1 MSYMNGSV
9 IFSDGIQELSAQ
21 EIDMV
26 GGSGRREA
34 GQAAVL
40 AGGALTL
47 IGGSA
52 RLFALV
58 PTPFSPALAAFGGA
72 ARLAGA
78 GFGFAGALLM
88 NSSSSGG
95 SAFYVK
101 K

>member
-1 MSYMNGSV
+1 MSYMDSGV
-9 IFSDGIQELSAQ
+9 IFSGDIQELNAQ
-21 EIDMV
+21 EVDMV
-26 GGSGRREA
+26 GGSGKREA

-52 RLFALV
+52 RLLALV
-58 PTPFSPALAAFGGA
+58 PTPFSPALAAFSGA
-72 ARLAGA
+72 ASLAGA

-101 K
+101 R